1 MTTKRR
7 GLVAGGLLAGAL
19 LLGTAGL
26 VAAQDPTTSPTANPG
41 WGGAGVMGGQ
51 MNGQMGAPGMMG
63 GQMNGQMGAPGM
75 MTPEL
80 FEQMD
85 AIHDQMVASGGA
97 NHAQMEALHAQH
109 HPTR

>member
-1 MTTKRR
+1 MNTKRR
-7 GLVAGGLLAGAL
+7 GFIAGGVLAGAL

-26 VAAQDPTTSPTANPG
+26 VAAQDPSAIPA
-41 WGGAGVMGGQ
+41 VMGSQGDT
-51 MNGQMGAPGMMG
+51 A
-63 GQMNGQMGAPGM
+63 M

-97 NHAQMEALHAQH
+97 NYAQMDAIHAQH

>member
-26 VAAQDPTTSPTANPG
+26 VAAQDPTTTPTANPG
-41 WGGAGVMGGQ
+41 WGGAGMMGGQ
-51 MNGQMGAPGMMG
+51 LNGQLGAGMMG
-63 GQMNGQMGAPGM
+63 GQMNGQLGAGM

-97 NHAQMEALHAQH
+97 NYAQMDAMHAQH

>member
-26 VAAQDPTTSPTANPG
+26 VAAQDPTTTPTANPG
-41 WGGAGVMGGQ
+41 WGGAGM
-51 MNGQMGAPGMMG
+51 MNGQMGS
-63 GQMNGQMGAPGM
+63 GM

-97 NHAQMEALHAQH
+97 NNAQMDAMHAQH

>member
-51 MNGQMGAPGMMG
+51 MNGQMGAPGMM
-63 GQMNGQMGAPGM
+63 
-75 MTPEL
+75 TPEL

-97 NHAQMEALHAQH
+97 NYAQMDAMHAQH

>member
-7 GLVAGGLLAGAL
+7 GLVAGSMLAGAL

-26 VAAQDPTTSPTANPG
+26 AAAQDPTTTPTPNPA
-41 WGGAGVMGGQ
+41 WGGA
-51 MNGQMGAPGMMG
+51 GMMG
-63 GQMNGQMGAPGM
+63 GQGGAGM

-80 FEQMD
+80 FQQMSV
-85 AIHDQMVASGGA
+85 IHDQMVASGGA
-97 NHAQMEALHAQH
+97 DYAQMDAMHAQH

>member
-51 MNGQMGAPGMMG
+51 MNGQMGA
-63 GQMNGQMGAPGM
+63 GM

-97 NHAQMEALHAQH
+97 NYAQMDAMHAQH

>member
-1 MTTKRR
+1 MTAKRR

-26 VAAQDPTTSPTANPG
+26 VAAQDPTTTPTANPA

-51 MNGQMGAPGMMG
+51 MG
-63 GQMNGQMGAPGM
+63 GQMNGQMGAGM

-80 FEQMD
+80 LEQMD
-85 AIHDQMVASGGA
+85 AIHDEMMASGGA
-97 NHAQMEALHAQH
+97 NHGQMEALHAQH